1 MKQPIVIPSLGESVS
16 EATISRI
23 IKKSGT
29 MVKTDEEIIELETEK
44 VNQVLFAPTSGEIEF
59 TVQEGQ
65 TVKVGEVIGSV
76 DTSKTASAAPETTK
90 TEAPRA
96 EAPKEVA
103 PTPPKEAP
111 KPKASSE
118 PLRQSEEAW
127 LQAARP
133 QAARP
138 QAANEVK
145 PASKEQEAS
154 KSLNKVPQRI
164 KMTKLRK
171 TIAARLLEAKNTTA
185 MLTTFNEV
193 DMTACMEIRAKEQE
207 EFTKKYGI
215 KLGFMSFFVKA
226 TVSALKAYPEINA
239 YIDGEDIVRLATFDI
254 GIAVATDKGLL
265 VPVVRDCDILNYG
278 EIEQKIDQYAKAAR
292 NSSLKIE
299 DLRGGSFTIT
309 NGGRFGSLLST
320 PLLNIPQSAIL
331 GMHAIVKRPIA
342 MDGQIVIR
350 PMMYLALSYDHRL
363 VDGREAVLFL
373 VHIKEHLENPSK
385 LLLDL

>member
-1 MKQPIVIPSLGESVS
+1 MKQPLVIPPLGESVS

-23 IKKSGT
+23 IKKSGSI
-29 MVKTDEEIIELETEK
+29 VKVDEEVVELETEK
-44 VNQVLFAPTSGEIEF
+44 VNQVLFAPASGLLEF
-59 TVQEGQ
+59 TIQEGQ
-65 TVKVGEVIGSV
+65 TVKVGETIGTI
-76 DTSKTASAAPETTK
+76 DTSK
-90 TEAPRA
+90 A
-96 EAPKEVA
+96 EAPTPEVPKA
-103 PTPPKEAP
+103 SVPETPKPEAP
-111 KPKASSE
+111 KPKTSGE
-118 PLRQSEEAW
+118 PLRQNEEAW
-127 LQAARP
+127 LESAA
-133 QAARP
+133 
-138 QAANEVK
+138 K
-145 PASKEQEAS
+145 PPVIPPGTPPGAKSAPAGQEEPPKPS
-154 KSLNKVPQRI
+154 KVPQRI

-171 TIAARLLEAKNTTA
+171 TIAARLLEAKNSTA

-193 DMTACMEIRAKEQE
+193 DMTSCMEIRAKEQE
-207 EFTKKYGI
+207 VFTKKYGV

-239 YIDGEDIVRLATFDI
+239 YIDGDEIVRLSTFDI

-265 VPVVRDCDILNYG
+265 VPVVRDCDTLTFG
-278 EIEQKIDQYAKAAR
+278 EVEQKIEQYAKAAR

-331 GMHAIVKRPIA
+331 GMHSILKRPIA
-342 MDGQIVIR
+342 IDNQIVIR

-385 LLLDL
+385 LMLDL